1 MCYFKCHAYYNLLEI
16 LIFDNIVNF
25 KTAVFT
31 HEILEKKDIPAIISD
46 FIIPAVDIHSH
57 KTQYATK
64 KICTEKAFAQDY
76 GKFMFRYKAVQVWE
90 SVPSHLK
97 SLTEPAF
104 RKQYK
109 TFLLYK

>member
-1 MCYFKCHAYYNLLEI
+1 MF
-16 LIFDNIVNF
+16 
-25 KTAVFT
+25 
-31 HEILEKKDIPAIISD
+31 SD

-57 KTQYATK
+57 KTRHATQGNLY
-64 KICTEKAFAQDY
+64 ITNIRTDY
-76 GKFMFRYKAVQVWE
+76 GKYMFKYKAVEVWE

-109 TFLLYK
+109 TFLLSNQ